1 VCVCVCVCE
10 REREREREREKRVAT
25 VVQIDQ
31 LQSSADLGRRNRY
44 GVDQQLT

>member
-1 VCVCVCVCE
+1 VCE

-31 LQSSADLGRRNRY
+31 LQSSSTK
-44 GVDQQLT
+44 QIWC